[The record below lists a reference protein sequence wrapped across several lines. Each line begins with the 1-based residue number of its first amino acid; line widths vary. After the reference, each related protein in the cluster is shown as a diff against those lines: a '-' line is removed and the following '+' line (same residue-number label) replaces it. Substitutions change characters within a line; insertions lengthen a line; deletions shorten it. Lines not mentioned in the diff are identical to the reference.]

1 MKKKSIEEND
11 AFDSYHLNGSLVDII
26 YWLNSQLKDG
36 WENMD
41 IDFQS
46 QEIWFTRNRIETDE
60 EFEKRKQILNK
71 QKENKSRLR
80 VEKEKEERLLYEKL
94 KRKFD
99 FEPKNIKK
107 KLKK

>member
-1 MKKKSIEEND
+1 MKKKYIEEND
-11 AFDSYHLNGSLVDII
+11 AFDSCCLNGSLVEVVD
-26 YWLNSQLKDG
+26 WLNSQLKDG

-60 EFEKRKQILNK
+60 EFEKRKQMLNK
-71 QKENKSRLR
+71 QKESKNRLR
-80 VEKEKEERLLYEKL
+80 AEKEKEERLLYEKL

-99 FEPKNIKK
+99 FE
-107 KLKK
+107 LKK